1 MVESANG
8 FNFCWTKRGI
18 IGRIGLYFVI
28 NHPEENRKETERSP
42 HSAAQWVRAG
52 EEEPR
57 RAGMHAASDPSIP
70 LQSALHRGGAG
81 EAGNKTAPPSLA
93 RPEPRRQFQQP
104 IQRKVRLPRGQKGV
118 RGILFGRSVRECS
131 PTKYVL
137 I

>member
-1 MVESANG
+1 MVESVNG

-42 HSAAQWVRAG
+42 QRSGSV
-52 EEEPR
+52 EEEPQ
-57 RAGMHAASDPSIP
+57 RAGMHAASDPRIP

-93 RPEPRRQFQQP
+93 RPEPRGQFQQP